1 MPVKGTWYLNTG
13 FLKHHNTSIS
23 EKISRLNFFEF
34 GCLLLL
40 FFLLFIRFIYIF
52 TYDTDLEGVEFAL
65 VHFVQMIILKGHLY
79 GNAAKFPYLLVVHAP
94 LYYYAMAAVMKT
106 GAIDVVNDVHMMYII
121 GRSISFFLLFISVYV
136 LLKTIN
142 LLVNNFRHKIIIV
155 LIFVLFLPNHF
166 YSCRPDSLKFTFFIL
181 FLYVSIRYFKNKK
194 WSDNLYALLFLFLS
208 ILSKQDVLI
217 YSILFYAVFYMTEK
231 KITYIITPVLLMI
244 LISLCVFI
252 FYVTSGINLIKEL
265 FFFNLQY
272 DRDISINLKLIAAH
286 TYRILPL
293 FIFSILNTR
302 SKNRLTV
309 TLSIISIL
317 YFFISCLFMLRIGSN
332 FNYTYES
339 VFLMLINSILYTDE
353 KNIRLNTF
361 LTGAYF
367 LSLFIFNQ
375 MIYYK
380 SYFITSEELNYRM
393 EFVNSAQSAKKIKEI
408 IGKDVLFI
416 PNMKY
421 YIFYPDTKMIY
432 GSDWHYD
439 RYCEIALDVKIKP
452 KFIRNDITAEYD
464 KQFTNG
470 VVQYIL
476 TENNQKSKN
485 HITKYY
491 PYFSAYKHVD
501 NFILYKF
508 KTAI

>member
-1 MPVKGTWYLNTG
+1 
-13 FLKHHNTSIS
+13 
-23 EKISRLNFFEF
+23 
-34 GCLLLL
+34 
-40 FFLLFIRFIYIF
+40 
-52 TYDTDLEGVEFAL
+52 
-65 VHFVQMIILKGHLY
+65 
-79 GNAAKFPYLLVVHAP
+79 
-94 LYYYAMAAVMKT
+94 
-106 GAIDVVNDVHMMYII
+106 
-121 GRSISFFLLFISVYV
+121 
-136 LLKTIN
+136 
-142 LLVNNFRHKIIIV
+142 
-155 LIFVLFLPNHF
+155 
-166 YSCRPDSLKFTFFIL
+166 
-181 FLYVSIRYFKNKK
+181 
-194 WSDNLYALLFLFLS
+194 
-208 ILSKQDVLI
+208 
-217 YSILFYAVFYMTEK
+217 
-231 KITYIITPVLLMI
+231 
-244 LISLCVFI
+244 
-252 FYVTSGINLIKEL
+252 
-265 FFFNLQY
+265 
-272 DRDISINLKLIAAH
+272 
-286 TYRILPL
+286 
-293 FIFSILNTR
+293 
-302 SKNRLTV
+302 
-309 TLSIISIL
+309 
-317 YFFISCLFMLRIGSN
+317 MLRIGSN